1 MKIPSDIALIIT
13 TFNSEEFMSAAIES
27 VKSQTIAPTE
37 LIIIDNGSTDATQ
50 SIASKYGIPF
60 IVQTDGL
67 VGASRNLGIRTT
79 YSPLIKFLDGD
90 DVLMNNAL
98 EDLYAGYVTS
108 KAELIYG
115 KNVNFMNE
123 ADTTSENK
131 KFAHLDNPIHS
142 AVVSN
147 SLIQRS
153 IFLKY
158 GFPDQDNHS
167 WNRWLVNSK
176 RLGLTMHKIDNVVSR
191 RRIHD
196 SNVSHDELAKR
207 ELFNLIA
214 ENLKNKNAD
223 NA

>member
-13 TFNSEEFMSAAIES
+13 TFNSEEFVSAAIDS
-27 VKSQTIAPTE
+27 VKSQTVAPTE
-37 LIIIDNGSTDATQ
+37 LIIIDNGSVDSTQ

-67 VGASRNLGIRTT
+67 VGASRNLGIRSTH
-79 YSPLIKFLDGD
+79 SPLIKFLDGD
-90 DVLMNNAL
+90 DILINNAL
-98 EDLYAGYVTS
+98 EDLYTGYS
-108 KAELIYG
+108 NSNAELIYG
-115 KNVNFMNE
+115 KNINFINQS
-123 ADTTSENK
+123 DTDPDNK
-131 KFAHLDNPIHS
+131 LFAHLDNPIHS

-153 IFLKY
+153 SFLKY

-196 SNVSHDELAKR
+196 SNVSHDELAKK

-214 ENLKNKNAD
+214 SNLKNKNAE